1 MIQLSSLWVILA
13 ITVLI
18 SYQGFNRPHWREQFL
33 FSPYDVS
40 QGNSFQG
47 IFTHSWFHADWQ
59 HLLFNMFSFYAL
71 GSYLEQVWM
80 NSFGSVLGSVYF
92 VSLYLL
98 GGIAATV
105 IPFFRHRREV
115 QYRSLGASGA
125 VSAVIFACILWTP
138 DLPLYVF
145 FIPIAIPAYI
155 FGPIYLAI
163 EFYAMKRGKSNI
175 ANDGHLSGAL
185 FGLLFVLTLA
195 PHKGMDF
202 LHLIFK

>member
-1 MIQLSSLWVILA
+1 
-13 ITVLI
+13 
-18 SYQGFNRPHWREQFL
+18 
-33 FSPYDVS
+33 
-40 QGNSFQG
+40 
-47 IFTHSWFHADWQ
+47 
-59 HLLFNMFSFYAL
+59 
-71 GSYLEQVWM
+71 M
-80 NSFGSVLGSVYF
+80 NAFGSVLGSVYF

>member
-18 SYQGFNRPHWREQFL
+18 SYLGFNRPHWREQFL

-80 NSFGSVLGSVYF
+80 NAFGSVLGSVYF

>member
-13 ITVLI
+13 ITVFI
-18 SYQGFNRPHWREQFL
+18 SYQGFNRTRWREQFL

-80 NSFGSVLGSVYF
+80 NAFGSVLGSVYF